1 MNKTIFLSAAG
12 ALALMLPAGALAHD
26 RDDDRRSDS
35 RAQKQHVKS
44 DRTIGA
50 VESFS
55 DGVLVLKLTNGD
67 TVTGQVDEDTRI
79 KCKRA
84 FSAKAASSKRDE
96 GGDDVRKSEDDD
108 HNASSD
114 HRRGEHRGDHDG
126 HDHGRFSA
134 DHRRCGPDAL
144 VAGALVRKAKVD
156 ATADGLVFE
165 EVKLA
170 RKQAR

>member
-1 MNKTIFLSAAG
+1 MNKTKILSAAG
-12 ALALMLPAGALAHD
+12 ALALMLPVGALAHD
-26 RDDDRRSDS
+26 RDDDGRSDS
-35 RAQKQHVKS
+35 RVKKQHVKS

-50 VESFS
+50 VESFT

-67 TVTGQVDEDTRI
+67 TVTGAVDEDTRV

-84 FSAKAASSKRDE
+84 FAAKAASGKRDE
-96 GGDDVRKSEDDD
+96 DGDDGVRKDDSDDD
-108 HNASSD
+108 NPSSA
-114 HRRGEHRGDHDG
+114 HRRGEHRGEHDG
-126 HDHGRFSA
+126 RFAA
-134 DHRRCGPDAL
+134 DHRRCGPEAL